1 MLKARSFVLKLF
13 AIAAFFVFSVTVFSD
28 VSPYHEGHA
37 HPYNTLADRADVLPV
52 SISMDSAPRSRDFL
66 NFSTD
71 YGLGGLW
78 RSTAALR
85 ERSVLL
91 RAPYDELFS
100 ERSGFSAQLFV
111 DACTDRTR
119 VFREMLNPYFI
130 KSSVGAVLN
139 NDALLEELEKI
150 SFSREDAGI
159 LFSGRHVYKGV
170 GFCVELPVY
179 TAVSHPWA
187 PSTTRDML
195 AGDGSGG
202 GSAIIKKITKLGWV
216 AGFGDLK
223 LSVVTVRPLLGERLF
238 GLLGVEGIF
247 PLQSAVG
254 STRTLTFNPVAD
266 NFNPTQFDLLI
277 DQEQAAKY
285 VNRLIDLI
293 KSIGVNPSIGQ
304 KSWSLGVLG
313 GFQLYVHPTCTMH
326 TVMQVIYN
334 MPVKEYRLIHRFLD
348 DARTVGSLAVEPG
361 EFLVTSSR
369 GIIFRGMAGIK
380 QKISKNIT
388 LGLFGDLF
396 WQNNE
401 KIREVFTDG
410 ENLVRLL
417 RGYAE
422 MGSATQV
429 ALRGRLEKQLNLASF
444 PNGAAQFSIDASGA
458 ISSAGIGKL
467 WHVDACFSV
476 NF

>member
-1 MLKARSFVLKLF
+1 M
-13 AIAAFFVFSVTVFSD
+13 
-28 VSPYHEGHA
+28 
-37 HPYNTLADRADVLPV
+37 
-52 SISMDSAPRSRDFL
+52 
-66 NFSTD
+66 
-71 YGLGGLW
+71 
-78 RSTAALR
+78 
-85 ERSVLL
+85 
-91 RAPYDELFS
+91 
-100 ERSGFSAQLFV
+100 
-111 DACTDRTR
+111 
-119 VFREMLNPYFI
+119 
-130 KSSVGAVLN
+130 
-139 NDALLEELEKI
+139 
-150 SFSREDAGI
+150 
-159 LFSGRHVYKGV
+159 
-170 GFCVELPVY
+170 
-179 TAVSHPWA
+179 
-187 PSTTRDML
+187 
-195 AGDGSGG
+195 
-202 GSAIIKKITKLGWV
+202 
-216 AGFGDLK
+216 
-223 LSVVTVRPLLGERLF
+223 
-238 GLLGVEGIF
+238 
-247 PLQSAVG
+247 
-254 STRTLTFNPVAD
+254 
-266 NFNPTQFDLLI
+266 LI